1 MTRLTHFL
9 TVISLACVC
18 WSAAGAAER
27 ADQSLIQV
35 DYRSL
40 VSRSDLIY
48 LRPASGP
55 GEGQPIGNGVMA
67 TLVWTTPDAVH
78 FLINRTDVMGA
89 DNTSENQFGGE
100 TDEFG
105 SVAWVSV
112 RVGGVPFLPLG
123 GFCQRLSL
131 YDAECTIRG
140 EGVNVAASS
149 LRIATCWCWKS
160 RTIERRPRP
169 WK

>member
-1 MTRLTHFL
+1 MNKLTHILLILSL
-9 TVISLACVC
+9 TAACCADASESLF
-18 WSAAGAAER
+18 
-27 ADQSLIQV
+27 QV
-35 DYRSL
+35 DQRAL

-67 TLVWTTPDAVH
+67 TLVWTTPDGVH

-89 DNTSENQFGGE
+89 DNTSENQFGGP

-112 RVGGVPFLPLG
+112 RVGGRPFVPWG
-123 GFCQRLSL
+123 GFSQRL
-131 YDAECTIRG
+131 
-140 EGVNVAASS
+140 
-149 LRIATCWCWKS
+149 
-160 RTIERRPRP
+160 
-169 WK
+169 